1 MSIRDRIEALCQW
14 GHRGSA
20 TENER
25 LAAEYLKSEME
36 AIGLETRL
44 EHFVSYTSFSW
55 VFLIIYGGSFAA
67 GLIGWEHP
75 FWGVMLSA
83 LMLAVFYGECTSR
96 WKPVVSILP
105 KRPSQNVLGILKNES
120 ARKKLIFVAHYDS
133 SKSGLSFHPAF
144 VNSFRTAFII
154 SAVMMVFLLEALII
168 RYFGGHG
175 ALLSLLRIIPMAYL
189 LLPIIILIHRELFGQ
204 YVQGAADNASGVATM
219 LAVAEKLSA
228 TPPRNFEVWF
238 LATGCEEVNLVG
250 MDSFI
255 RSHQYEINRDAT
267 YFLNLDNLGGGSLRY
282 VTAEGM
288 LKAYPSSPEMICAAE
303 RVAAQEE
310 FNDVSPHVYRLAGLD
325 ALVASSRGYKVL
337 SLMGLDQ
344 ADGIPN
350 WHWPTD
356 MPENVDFSLAEKGAD
371 FASRIVSIMDE

>member
-1 MSIRDRIEALCQW
+1 MSIRDRVEALCQW
-14 GHRGSA
+14 GHRGST

-25 LAAEYLKSEME
+25 QAAEYIKGEME
-36 AIGLETRL
+36 TIGLETRL

-67 GLIGWEHP
+67 GLIGWGRP

-96 WKPVVSILP
+96 WKAASGILP

-120 ARKKLIFVAHYDS
+120 AKKKLILVAHYDS

-144 VNSFRTAFII
+144 VDSFRSSFVI
-154 SAVMMVFLLEALII
+154 SAVMMIVLLEALII
-168 RYFGGHG
+168 RFFGGG
-175 ALLSLLRIIPMAYL
+175 GTLLSLLRIVPMAYMV
-189 LLPIIILIHRELFGQ
+189 LPIILLIHREIFGR

-219 LAVAEKLSA
+219 LEIAEKLSA
-228 TPPRNFEVWF
+228 NPPKNFEVWV

-250 MDSFI
+250 MGSFM
-255 RSHQYEINRDAT
+255 RSHQYEINRDTT

-282 VTAEGM
+282 VTGEGM
-288 LKAYPSSPEMICAAE
+288 LKVYPSSPEMICAAE
-303 RVAAQEE
+303 RVAADEE
-310 FNDVSPHVYRLAGLD
+310 FKDVRPHVYRLAGLD

-337 SLMGLDQ
+337 SLMGLDES
-344 ADGIPN
+344 DGIPN

-356 MPENVDFSLAEKGAD
+356 TPDNVDFSLADKGAE
-371 FASRIVSIMDE
+371 FALRIVSAMDE